1 MDSKHLHVFSKKNSL
16 LFLKHYKRYFQ
27 IGLRLLGILGI
38 IFTIYGFY
46 WGYRQ
51 ELFTSDLALSQFL
64 QSVGPLAPFLF
75 MMLQIIQTMFP
86 LIPGGLTIPGG
97 LMIFGMGYG
106 YLLNFVGIMI
116 GSIINF
122 TLARKFGR
130 PLVQLLMGNR
140 TFNKYVRWLDNPR
153 QFKRLFIFGMFFPLS
168 PADLLCYLAGLSD
181 LSYRDYLLILSLGKP
196 IALFLY
202 SYGMVEILNR
212 LFQLL

>member
-75 MMLQIIQTMFP
+75 MMLQIVQTMFP